1 MCIAKGTNR
10 NKPER
15 KNATFCHPDHAN
27 NKLTFLQSSFFF
39 HCSPGRFAILRSS
52 LGEDTFDLLAAAV
65 VPALREL
72 AQLVAAAVLPLPAQQ
87 VHQHIVAAAAGWLDT
102 SSLAHDFAVER
113 IECAALEWKE
123 GQEQQ
128 RELQASFAAAALLE
142 EQGPQRHAFEAP
154 AGLAGFALLTFYFFF
169 S

>member
-1 MCIAKGTNR
+1 MQS
-10 NKPER
+10 
-15 KNATFCHPDHAN
+15 FCHPVHTN

-52 LGEDTFDLLAAAV
+52 LGEDTFDLFAAAV
-65 VPALREL
+65 VPALQEL
-72 AQLVAAAVLPLPAQQ
+72 AQLVAAAVLLLLAQQ
-87 VHQHIVAAAAGWLDT
+87 VHQRIVAAAAAAGWFDT

-128 RELQASFAAAALLE
+128 RELQASFAVAALLE